1 MVAFTNSYC
10 RIVRLNNDHPIV
22 TFLFAAFFYNFIK
35 SLAPY
40 IQAKILYFSAM
51 NMRIPFS
58 KIIGYTLL
66 ALGLT
71 GPLCAQNVPKN
82 WQMLDPTTDHVL
94 GISLQKAYDYLS
106 SKNKKAS
113 PIVVAVIDSGI
124 DTTHEDLKNIL
135 WTNAKEIAG
144 NGIDDDK
151 NGYVDDVH
159 GWNFLG
165 GKNGESVKRAPDERS
180 RIYHKYKAKFASTT
194 LDTSTLSSADKALY
208 AIWKKT
214 DTELNFSDEEKE
226 QLKYVEMLSN
236 AFKKHDKILRQEMN
250 MASYNKETLTA
261 FIPSSVLG
269 KEAKLGMLSLQRI
282 MQLDKEESNTFTI
295 AQLEE
300 YIEGKTVAFSSKEK
314 LPNDERTLIVR
325 DNYYNFS
332 DAFYGNNDI
341 MGPTPNHGTH
351 VSGIIAASRN
361 NGVGIDGV
369 SDAVKIM
376 MIRVVPDGDEYDK
389 DVALAIKYAVDNGA
403 KIINMSFGKAY
414 SPEKYWVDS
423 AVRYA
428 EQKDVLLVHS
438 AGNESYNLDSTNVF
452 PNAYLAVWKQNASN
466 FITIGASSDT
476 LITDNSIAAEFS
488 NYGKQN
494 VDLFAPGVKIYSTL
508 PGTNVYGNQDGTSM
522 ASPIVTGVAALLRT
536 YYPNLTAKQVK
547 NILEKSVYVPAIT
560 APCLLPGNSSI
571 ATPFSTLSKTGGIVN
586 AYNAVML
593 ANGLGNK

>member
-1 MVAFTNSYC
+1 
-10 RIVRLNNDHPIV
+10 
-22 TFLFAAFFYNFIK
+22 
-35 SLAPY
+35 
-40 IQAKILYFSAM
+40 M
-51 NMRIPFS
+51 NMRLS
-58 KIIGYTLL
+58 LTKIIGCTIVT
-66 ALGLT
+66 LGLT
-71 GPLCAQNVPKN
+71 GQLCAQNVPKN
-82 WQMLDPTTDHVL
+82 WQLLDPATDHVL

-113 PIVVAVIDSGI
+113 PIIVAVIDSGI

-135 WTNAKEIAG
+135 WTNTKEIAG

-151 NGYVDDVH
+151 NGYIDDVH

-180 RIYHKYKAKFASTT
+180 RIYHKYKAKFLNPT
-194 LDTSTLSSADKALY
+194 LDTNTLSAADKALY
-208 AIWKKT
+208 ATWKKT
-214 DTELNFSDEEKE
+214 DSELNFSDEEKE

-250 MASYNKETLTA
+250 MASYNKETLAA

-282 MQLDKEESNTFTI
+282 MQLDKEELNTFTI

-536 YYPNLTAKQVK
+536 YYPSLTAKQVK
-547 NILEKSVYVPAIT
+547 NILEKSVYVPAT
-560 APCLLPGNSSI
+560 TTPCLLPGNSSI

-593 ANGLGNK
+593 ANGMGNK

>member
-1 MVAFTNSYC
+1 
-10 RIVRLNNDHPIV
+10 
-22 TFLFAAFFYNFIK
+22 
-35 SLAPY
+35 
-40 IQAKILYFSAM
+40 M
-51 NMRIPFS
+51 NMRVSISTF
-58 KIIGYTLL
+58 IGSILV
-66 ALGLT
+66 ALSCIS
-71 GPLCAQNVPKN
+71 PAAAQNIPKN
-82 WQMLDPTTDHVL
+82 WQLLDPATDHVM

-106 SKNKKAS
+106 SKNKKAK
-113 PIVVAVIDSGI
+113 PIIVAVIDSGI

-135 WTNAKEIAG
+135 WTNTKEIAG

-151 NGYVDDVH
+151 NGYIDDVH

-165 GKNGESVKRAPDERS
+165 GKNGQSVKRAPDERS
-180 RIYHKYKAKFASTT
+180 RIYHKYKAKFASPT
-194 LDTSTLSSADKALY
+194 LDTNALNAADKAIY
-208 AIWKKT
+208 NTWKKT

-226 QLKYVEMLSN
+226 QLKYVEMLAN
-236 AFKKHDKILRQEMN
+236 AFKKHDKILRQEMHTV
-250 MASYNKETLTA
+250 SYNRETLTA
-261 FIPSSVLG
+261 FIPTSILG

-282 MQLDKEESNTFTI
+282 MQLDKEELNTYTI
-295 AQLEE
+295 EQLEE
-300 YIEGKTVAFSSKEK
+300 YIEGKTVAFGAKEK
-314 LPNDERTLIVR
+314 LPNDERSIIVR
-325 DNYYNFS
+325 DNYYNFL
-332 DAFYGNNDI
+332 DAYYGNNDI

-376 MIRVVPDGDEYDK
+376 MLRVVPDGDEYDK
-389 DVALAIKYAVDNGA
+389 DVALAIKYAVNNGA
-403 KIINMSFGKAY
+403 KVINMSFGKSY

-438 AGNESYNLDSTNVF
+438 AGNESYNLDSTTVF
-452 PNAYLAVWKQNASN
+452 PNAYLAAWKQQASN

-522 ASPIVTGVAALLRT
+522 ASPIVTGVAAILRT

-547 NILEKSVYVPAIT
+547 TILEKSVYVPEST

-571 ATPFSTLSKTGGIVN
+571 AKPFSALSKTGGIVN
-586 AYNAVML
+586 AYNAVLL
-593 ANGLGNK
+593 ANTTSNK